1 MLKTFYIVI
10 FMFFILYLLYKVIQ
24 IQLKSD
30 WLRIGLMY
38 ISVDRVDVHLTVY
51 KVFVEEQ
58 LTIKQTLL

>member
-1 MLKTFYIVI
+1 
-10 FMFFILYLLYKVIQ
+10 
-24 IQLKSD
+24 
-30 WLRIGLMY
+30 MY